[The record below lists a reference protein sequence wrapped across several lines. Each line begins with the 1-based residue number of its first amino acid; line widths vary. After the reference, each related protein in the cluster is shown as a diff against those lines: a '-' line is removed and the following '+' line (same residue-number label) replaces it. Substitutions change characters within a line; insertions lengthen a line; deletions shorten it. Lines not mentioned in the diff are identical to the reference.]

1 MNLVNIIKKL
11 NKYMDSSSISSGPSM
26 GSMNSEAVDPV
37 WANREYLLSVIMTQC
52 KITKEDLKNESVVR
66 SKVRE
71 SKIEMVLG

>member
-1 MNLVNIIKKL
+1 
-11 NKYMDSSSISSGPSM
+11 MDSSISSGPMSM
-26 GSMNSEAVDPV
+26 GSAMTEAVDPV

-52 KITKEDLKNESVVR
+52 KITNEDLKNESIVR

>member
-1 MNLVNIIKKL
+1 MSQI
-11 NKYMDSSSISSGPSM
+11 MSDMSSGPMSM
-26 GSMNSEAVDPV
+26 GSMNAEAVDPV

-52 KITKEDLKNESVVR
+52 KITKEDLKNESIVR